1 MARNKLI
8 SDIETHDGAEDEN
21 GVYAEQDE
29 RDEEAGRHDWSAC
42 LSDDDKRPMTSDE
55 IAWVRAQRDL
65 Q

>member
-8 SDIETHDGAEDEN
+8 SDIETQIQLD
-21 GVYAEQDE
+21 AEQDE
-29 RDEEAGRHDWSAC
+29 RDAEVDLHDWSAC

-65 Q
+65 R